1 MLNQLTQSLAAM
13 RQHYS
18 EESGKRSLL
27 EEQRSILEEQLDKLS
42 AKILIREQAILL
54 LTKTA
59 EVARGTLVRHI
70 EETVTAPLQG
80 IWGDDRYF
88 KIKQYI
94 HNKNTGEWGADF
106 EVYKPI
112 GGNDGKTGRETRE
125 NNGKTGRETRE
136 SSRNSNAVNN
146 DFGGDTVHFVPVHP
160 YSASGGGLADVVSAV
175 LQMTLLEIS
184 KPRPGGPLCLDE
196 PSKQLDNVK
205 GESGEED
212 DNGSLAQKQEALAEF
227 IRAYAESSG
236 RQVLLSSHNATL
248 IRKAHKIVKVEPVDA
263 VTCRVVEE

>member
-1 MLNQLTQSLAAM
+1 MIDQLTQSFATMQRHHNEATGA
-13 RQHYS
+13 RN
-18 EESGKRSLL
+18 LL
-27 EEQRSILEEQLDKLS
+27 EEQRRTLVEKLEELTSL
-42 AKILIREQAILL
+42 ILVREQAILL

-59 EVARGTLVRHI
+59 EVARGALVQFI
-70 EETVTAPLQG
+70 EEAVTPPLQA

-88 KIKQYI
+88 KVRQYV
-94 HNKNTGEWGADF
+94 HNSKTQEAGADF
-106 EVYKPI
+106 EVYKPS
-112 GGNDGKTGRETRE
+112 GEG
-125 NNGKTGRETRE
+125 
-136 SSRNSNAVNN
+136 V
-146 DFGGDTVHFVPVHP
+146 FVPIHP
-160 YSASGGGLADVVSAV
+160 YNASGGGLGDVVSAV

-196 PSKQLDNVK
+196 SSKQLDNVK

-212 DNGSLAQKQEALAEF
+212 DAGSLAQKQEALAEF

-248 IRKAHKIVKVEPVDA
+248 IRKAHRIVKVEPVDA

>member
-13 RQHYS
+13 QCHHNQ
-18 EESGKRSLL
+18 ESGKRSLL
-27 EEQRSILEEQLDKLS
+27 QQQRDNLQVELDALT
-42 AKILIREQAILL
+42 AKILVREQAILL

-59 EVARGTLVRHI
+59 EVARGALVQHI
-70 EETVTAPLQG
+70 EETVTAPLRG
-80 IWGDDRYF
+80 IWGDERYF
-88 KIKQYI
+88 KIRQYV
-94 HNKNTGEWGADF
+94 HNKNTQEAGADF
-106 EVYKPI
+106 EVWKPA
-112 GGNDGKTGRETRE
+112 GEGN
-125 NNGKTGRETRE
+125 
-136 SSRNSNAVNN
+136 
-146 DFGGDTVHFVPVHP
+146 FVPVHP

-212 DNGSLAQKQEALAEF
+212 DNGSLARKQEALAEF

-248 IRKAHKIVKVEPVDA
+248 IRMAHKVVKVEPVDA